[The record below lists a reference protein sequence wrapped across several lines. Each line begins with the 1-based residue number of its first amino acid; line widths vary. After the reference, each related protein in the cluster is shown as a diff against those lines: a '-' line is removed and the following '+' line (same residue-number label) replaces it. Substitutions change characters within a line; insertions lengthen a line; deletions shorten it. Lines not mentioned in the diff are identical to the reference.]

1 MNEKQINFINKKV
14 LIYGFGKSGIAC
26 FNFLKKKNICKIFD
40 DNKKNIP
47 ANFKKKLINIRK
59 LSSANF
65 DFIVLSP
72 GIDIKKCKLS
82 NFLRRNRSKIIT
94 ELDIFAISYPNIN
107 KITITGTN
115 GKSTTSKLLYEV
127 LKNSKKDVRLT
138 GNIGYPILK
147 EKKIKNN
154 TIFVIEASS
163 YQLDYSKY
171 FRSKYSI
178 ILNLN
183 PDHLERH
190 GSFKN
195 YAEAKFKIV
204 KSQSN
209 KDFTFIENEN
219 NFLNELVKI
228 NKIKSKIIKIDYLK
242 NKKSFEQIDNIYFD
256 NSSNKKNLSFVVSIA
271 KVLKL
276 NLRTVI
282 DTANKF
288 KGLDYRQQIIHR
300 SKKLLIINDSKS
312 TSFSSTVPL
321 LESYKNIYW
330 ILGGLAKKGDK
341 LKLKKKYIPN
351 VRAYIYGKDKNFFIN
366 SLPNQISYKS
376 SSTLKKIMKSLINN
390 IKNDNTKKVILFS
403 PCAASFDQFKNFEER
418 GKFFNNIIGVMLKK
432 LKHE

>member
-1 MNEKQINFINKKV
+1 MKKIYLKNKKI
-14 LIYGFGKSGIAC
+14 LIYGFGKSGKAC
-26 FNFLKKKNICKIFD
+26 LNFLKKNNICIVFD

-47 ANFKKKLINIRK
+47 TKFKKKLINIHK
-59 LSSANF
+59 LTSVNF

-72 GIDIKKCKLS
+72 GIDIKKCQIS
-82 NFLRRNRSKIIT
+82 SYLRRNKSKIIT

-127 LKNSKKDVRLT
+127 LKNNKKDVRLT
-138 GNIGYPILK
+138 GNIGLPILM

-195 YAEAKFKIV
+195 YAEAKFKII
-204 KSQSN
+204 KSQSK
-209 KDFTFIENEN
+209 KDFAFIESKN
-219 NFLNELVKI
+219 NFLKKLIKN
-228 NKIKSKIIKIDYLK
+228 NQIKSKIIKIDYLK
-242 NKKSFEQIDNIYFD
+242 NQKYYRKIDNIYFN
-256 NSSNKKNLSFVVSIA
+256 NSSNKKNLCFVFSIA

-276 NLRTVI
+276 NLKTVI
-282 DTANKF
+282 NTANKF
-288 KGLDYRQQIIHR
+288 KGLNYRQQIIYN

-321 LESYKNIYW
+321 LESYQNIYW

-341 LKLKKKYIPN
+341 LSLNKKYMPN
-351 VRAYIYGKDKNFFIN
+351 IKAYVYGKDRNFFIN
-366 SLPNQISYKS
+366 SLTNQISYNS
-376 SSTLKKIMKSLINN
+376 SSTLKKIMKILSND
-390 IKNDNTKKVILFS
+390 IKNDNTKKVIIFS

-418 GKFFNNIIGVMLKK
+418 GKFFNNIIALMIKK
-432 LKHE
+432 III

>member
-1 MNEKQINFINKKV
+1 MNEKQIYFINKKI

-26 FNFLKKKNICKIFD
+26 FNFLKKNNICTIFD
-40 DNKKNIP
+40 DNKKIIP
-47 ANFKKKLINIRK
+47 PKFKKKLTNIHK
-59 LSSANF
+59 LQSVHF

-72 GIDIKKCKLS
+72 GIDIKKCKIS
-82 NFLRRNRSKIIT
+82 SFLRRNRTKIIT

-127 LKNSKKDVRLT
+127 LKNNKKDVRLT
-138 GNIGYPILK
+138 GNIGYPILM
-147 EKKIKNN
+147 EKKIKHN

-195 YAEAKFKIV
+195 YAEAKFKVI

-209 KDFTFIENEN
+209 KDVAFIENTNDILKKLIKN
-219 NFLNELVKI
+219 NQ
-228 NKIKSKIIKIDYLK
+228 IKSKIIKIDYLK
-242 NKKSFEQIDNIYFD
+242 NHKYFRKIDNIYFN
-256 NSSNKKNLSFVVSIA
+256 NSSNKKNLSFVFSIA

-276 NLRTVI
+276 NLKTVI
-282 DTANKF
+282 NTANKF
-288 KGLDYRQQIIHR
+288 KGLDYRQQIIYN

-321 LESYKNIYW
+321 LESYQNIYW

-341 LKLKKKYIPN
+341 FPFNKKYISN
-351 VRAYIYGKDKNFFIN
+351 IKAYVYGKDRNFFIS
-366 SLPNQISYKS
+366 SLPNQISYKY
-376 SSTLKKIMKSLINN
+376 SSTLKKIMKNLNN
-390 IKNDNTKKVILFS
+390 DIKNDNMKKVILFS

-418 GKFFNNIIGVMLKK
+418 GNSFNNIIEQMLKK
-432 LKHE
+432 IRI

>member
-1 MNEKQINFINKKV
+1 MNEKQIYFKNKKI

-26 FNFLKKKNICKIFD
+26 FNFLKKNNICIIFD

-47 ANFKKKLINIRK
+47 AKFKKKLTNIHK
-59 LSSANF
+59 LQTVNF

-72 GIDIKKCKLS
+72 GIDIKKCKIS
-82 NFLRRNRSKIIT
+82 SFLRRNRAKIIT
-94 ELDIFAISYPNIN
+94 ELDIFAINYPNII

-127 LKNSKKDVRLT
+127 LKNNKKDVRLT
-138 GNIGYPILK
+138 GNIGYPILM
-147 EKKIKNN
+147 EKKIKYN

-195 YAEAKFKIV
+195 YVEAKFKVI
-204 KSQSN
+204 KSQNN
-209 KDFTFIENEN
+209 KDVAFIENKNDILKKLIKN
-219 NFLNELVKI
+219 NQ
-228 NKIKSKIIKIDYLK
+228 IKSKIIKIDYLK
-242 NKKSFEQIDNIYFD
+242 NQKYFSKIDNIYFN
-256 NSSNKKNLSFVVSIA
+256 NSSNKKNLSFVFSIA

-276 NLRTVI
+276 NLKTVI
-282 DTANKF
+282 NTANKF
-288 KGLDYRQQIIHR
+288 KGLDYRQQIIYN

-312 TSFSSTVPL
+312 TSFSSTIPL
-321 LESYKNIYW
+321 LESYQNIYW

-341 LKLKKKYIPN
+341 LLLNKKYISN
-351 VRAYIYGKDKNFFIN
+351 IKAYVYGKDRNFFIS
-366 SLPNQISYKS
+366 SLPNQISYKY
-376 SSTLKKIMKSLINN
+376 SSTLKKIMKILNN
-390 IKNDNTKKVILFS
+390 DIKNDNMKKVILFS

-418 GKFFNNIIGVMLKK
+418 GNSFNNIIALMLKK
-432 LKHE
+432 LEYE

>member
-1 MNEKQINFINKKV
+1 MNAKQINFENRKI
-14 LIYGFGKSGIAC
+14 LIYGFGKSGKAC
-26 FNFLKKKNICKIFD
+26 FNFLNKNNYCTIFD
-40 DNKKNIP
+40 DNKKNISVKY
-47 ANFKKKLINIRK
+47 KKKITNIKK
-59 LSSANF
+59 LSSINF

-72 GIDIKKCKLS
+72 GIDINKCKISYYLIK
-82 NFLRRNRSKIIT
+82 NKSKIIT

-127 LKNSKKDVRLT
+127 LKNNKKDVRLT
-138 GNIGYPILK
+138 GNIGYPVLM

-183 PDHLERH
+183 PDHLDRH

-204 KSQSN
+204 KSQSS
-209 KDFTFIENEN
+209 KDFTFIDNEN
-219 NFLNELVKI
+219 NFLNKLVK
-228 NKIKSKIIKIDYLK
+228 NNQIKSKIIKINHLK
-242 NKKSFEQIDNIYFD
+242 NKKYFRKINNNYFN
-256 NSSNKKNLSFVVSIA
+256 NSSNQKNLSFVLGIA
-271 KVLKL
+271 KVLKINLKTVL
-276 NLRTVI
+276 N
-282 DTANKF
+282 TANKF
-288 KGLDYRQQIIHR
+288 RGLGYRQQIIHK

-321 LESYKNIYW
+321 LESYENIYW

-341 LKLKKKYIPN
+341 LTLKKKYISN
-351 VRAYIYGKDKNFFIN
+351 IKAYIYGKDRNFFIN
-366 SLPNQISYKS
+366 SLPNKISYKF
-376 SSTLKKIMKSLINN
+376 SSTLKEIMKNLNNN
-390 IKNDNTKKVILFS
+390 IKNDKTNKVILFS

-418 GKFFNNIIGVMLKK
+418 GKIFNSIIKSMLKK
-432 LKHE
+432 IKI